1 MFETEIDE
9 GGSFPS
15 FALQQV
21 GVCIASLF
29 SALFTAEVPRGLS
42 SASGGNL
49 AEALCIITLAFA
61 PALLSGVLVQGYMPR
76 FASSGRWIW
85 LLQCF
90 LVVAGLLSSLHS
102 GMFATNVSGLL
113 YPEKNGEAWWAV
125 TLATYPT
132 LGCLGYSLG
141 IIFGARFEQ
150 KQKKQKTEE
159 GA

>member
-9 GGSFPS
+9 GGSFLS

-29 SALFTAEVPRGLS
+29 SALVTAEVPRGLS

-49 AEALCIITLAFA
+49 AEALCIITLGFV
-61 PALLSGVLVQGYMPR
+61 PALLCGVLVQGYMPR
-76 FASSGRWIW
+76 VASSGRWVW
-85 LLQCF
+85 LLPSF
-90 LVVAGLLSSLHS
+90 LVLALLLSSFPDGRFMHE
-102 GMFATNVSGLL
+102 VEGLL

-125 TLATYPT
+125 YLFTYPT
-132 LGCLGYSLG
+132 MGCLGYSLG
-141 IIFGARFEQ
+141 IMFCARQEE
-150 KQKKQKTEE
+150 KQSQRKTEE